1 MQDEG
6 KDIAMEMGKEIRRL
20 RAARGLTQEAL
31 ASALNVTAQTVS
43 KWECGTSVPDVQMLP
58 EIAVFFGITIDQLF
72 AMTPEQQLERIEN
85 RIFDH
90 GLFDEAEKRQ
100 IEQQLSAI
108 AESQEHAGGAQLALA
123 ELYNHQAEQYRLLA
137 VSHGKQAVEL
147 TGGSREAVSELAD
160 AWGSYIPDWNVRNH
174 HALIGWLSDYCTKN
188 PENRP
193 ALMWLLDNLIDDRR
207 LTEAKVWLEKLAQ
220 IDNTFRTPNY
230 RYLIALAEG
239 KGEAEQRLSELEA
252 LDDDWCLALVLGD
265 IYTQRQEYDKAI
277 DLYKK
282 GLALQASPKFTDGAM
297 SIAHIREIQGDKAGA
312 IEAYKDV
319 LRLMRDEWGIVSG
332 EERDAVERAI
342 QQLS

>member
-1 MQDEG
+1 
-6 KDIAMEMGKEIRRL
+6 MEMGKEIRRL
-20 RAARGLTQEAL
+20 RNDRGLTQEAL
-31 ASALNVTAQTVS
+31 AAALNVSAQTVS
-43 KWECGTSVPDVQMLP
+43 KWECGNSVPDVQLLP
-58 EIAVFFGITIDQLF
+58 EIAVYFGVSIDQLF
-72 AMTPEQQLERIEN
+72 AMSPEQQMERIEN
-85 RIFDH
+85 RIYAR
-90 GLFDEAEKRQ
+90 GLFDEAEERQ
-100 IEQQLSAI
+100 LE
-108 AESQEHAGGAQLALA
+108 AQLRAFGEDPKLKGQA
-123 ELYNHQAEQYRLLA
+123 ELLLTKLYNNQAEQYKLLA
-137 VSHGKQAVEL
+137 VEHGKVAVEK
-147 TGGSREAVSELAD
+147 TGGDSDAVSELTN

-252 LDDDWCLALVLGD
+252 MDDDWCLALVLGD

-342 QQLS
+342 QRLS